1 MDYQKVKE
9 IAHNLRVL
17 AESLEDAIKEDVSS
31 YTKNRTSYIKDRK
44 SESYSVSTASYDE
57 IFEDSE

>member
-1 MDYQKVKE
+1 MNYQKVKE

-17 AESLEDAIKEDVSS
+17 AESLEDAIKEDAST
-31 YTKNRTSYIKDRK
+31 YTRDRT